1 LTLVYGII
9 VISFSLKLLNT
20 SFILTQFYAWG
31 ICSQLS

>member
-9 VISFSLKLLNT
+9 VISFALKLLNT

-31 ICSQLS
+31 IYSQLS